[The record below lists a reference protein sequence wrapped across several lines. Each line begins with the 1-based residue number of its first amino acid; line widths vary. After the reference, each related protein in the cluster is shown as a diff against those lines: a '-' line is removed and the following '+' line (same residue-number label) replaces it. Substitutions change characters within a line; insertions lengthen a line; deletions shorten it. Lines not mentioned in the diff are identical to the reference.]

1 MQKFALPFVA
11 ACLVVSVGAGLL
23 LTSDVQMWAM
33 VISMFCVIALPIASR
48 PLAAALA
55 VRLRLLVAI
64 GVALV
69 LSSFAAMAAGITL
82 WPKLLS
88 GRAIGLSIWPMLMG
102 FAIGYLPFTA
112 RSMSRS
118 WADLEERRKSPP
130 KVIPAMQAKGNV
142 AEALVLLSRERGAV
156 AWEAGPW
163 FVAYCSLPL
172 VLLAMI
178 AAKPTSKA
186 GALEALLGLLAFL
199 LAFISLPMIA
209 SIRWTRYLATGQR
222 GSLFSIP
229 LGALWGFLWRWLFAG
244 AVVRFVGRAEPW
256 LQSQL
261 PSAAHWFL
269 SGLADLFSLLV
280 LVLASPWAMIF
291 IAVALG
297 AQDRSTHAALKI
309 ARGSGRGI
317 YVGMLLILAPSTVL
331 LWLTGLV
338 PTGHDMTGASW
349 AAYLAFALIYFLT
362 LIVATTYLTNLYLR
376 GSGQGAAAAS

>member
-1 MQKFALPFVA
+1 LQTFALPFVVL
-11 ACLVVSVGAGLL
+11 CLIISVGAGLL
-23 LTSDVQMWAM
+23 LTSDAQTWAM
-33 VISMFCVIALPIASR
+33 VISVLCVVALPIVSR

-69 LSSFAAMAAGITL
+69 LASFAAMAAGITI
-82 WPKLLS
+82 WPTLFS
-88 GRAIGLSIWPMLMG
+88 GRAIGLAIWPMLIG
-102 FAIGYLPFTA
+102 SAIAYVPFTA
-112 RSMSRS
+112 RNMNRS
-118 WADLEERRKSPP
+118 WAELEERRRSPP
-130 KVIPAMQAKGNV
+130 KIVPAMQAKGNV
-142 AEALVLLSRERGAV
+142 AEALVLLSRERDAV

-178 AAKPTSKA
+178 ATKPISKV
-186 GALEALLGLLAFL
+186 EAIETLWGLVAFL
-199 LAFISLPMIA
+199 LAFAALPMIA

-222 GSLFSIP
+222 GSLLSVPI
-229 LGALWGFLWRWLFAG
+229 GALWGFLWRWLFAG
-244 AVVRFVGRAEPW
+244 VFIRFVNGAEPW
-256 LQSQL
+256 LKSQL
-261 PSAAHWFL
+261 PSASHWFL
-269 SGLADLFSLLV
+269 SALADLFSLLV
-280 LVLASPWAMIF
+280 LVLASPWAMVF

-317 YVGMLLILAPSTVL
+317 YLGMLLILAPSTVL

-349 AAYLAFALIYFLT
+349 AAYLAFALIYFVT

-376 GSGQGAAAAS
+376 GSGQGSAAAS